1 MDGCVAGTERKVD
14 GEPKARELT
23 VHEGRVGLVLG
34 TRLALLVRVGR
45 SRGGPTEN
53 EVTRPVR

>member
-23 VHEGRVGLVLG
+23 VHEGRAGLVLG
-34 TRLALLVRVGR
+34 TQLALLVRVGAHGV
-45 SRGGPTEN
+45 GGT
-53 EVTRPVR
+53 